1 MAPSNEPEVDL
12 TEETTT
18 EETSAPKRSITLQ
31 QRLYGLLATAVV
43 GAIILGAAGLIS
55 VSRLSAETKELLSA
69 YSRDTGTAT
78 SKPRLHRTD
87 GRSGQPIGA

>member
-55 VSRLSAETKELLSA
+55 VSRLSA
-69 YSRDTGTAT
+69 GTAT